1 MAKARLV
8 GDRTNK
14 VMVQAMERRSTDVRG
29 RVFQISLLVTLL
41 VSLFILAVLIVDV
54 VMDGW
59 GILTGRPGGFLG
71 GTMRSLSDDPKLGV
85 HQALVG
91 TFWIAVFVAV
101 LAFPI
106 GIGAAIWLEEY
117 APKNRFTRFIELNI
131 RNLAGVPSIVYGL
144 LGLFLFV
151 NHLEGVTGGKSIASA
166 GITLAILVLPIV
178 VITAQEAI
186 RAVPQGLK
194 EGAYGVGA
202 TKWTMIRSQVL
213 PYAAPGILTG
223 TLLSMSRGIGE
234 AAPLL
239 LVGAVSGRLGR
250 DSGFFD
256 FGDIN
261 ADAFMAMPVIIVEWV
276 QNSGRDPGFA
286 EAAAAAIVVLLVFV
300 ILMNATAIFLRNHFE
315 NKRG

>member
-8 GDRTNK
+8 GERTNK
-14 VMVQAMERRSTDVRG
+14 MMVQAMERRSTDVRG
-29 RVFQISLLVTLL
+29 RVFQITLLVTLL
-41 VSLFILAVLIVDV
+41 ISLFVLAVLLVDV

-59 GILTGRPGGFLG
+59 GILTGRPGGFLS
-71 GTMRSLSDDPKLGV
+71 GTMRSLSEDPQLGV

-117 APKNRFTRFIELNI
+117 APKNRIARFIELNI

-151 NHLEGVTGGKSIASA
+151 KHLEAVTGGKSIASA

-178 VITAQEAI
+178 IITAQEAI

-239 LVGAVSGRLGR
+239 LVGAVSGRLG
-250 DSGFFD
+250 SNPGFLD
-256 FGDIN
+256 LSAIN
-261 ADAFMAMPVIIVEWV
+261 AKAFMAMPVIIVEWV

-300 ILMNATAIFLRNHFE
+300 ILMNAAAIFLRNHFE
-315 NKRG
+315 KKRG

>member
-8 GDRTNK
+8 GERTNK
-14 VMVQAMERRSTDVRG
+14 MMVQAMERRSTDVRG
-29 RVFQISLLVTLL
+29 RVFQITLLVTLL
-41 VSLFILAVLIVDV
+41 ISLFILGVLLVDV

-59 GILTGRPGGFLG
+59 GVLTGRPGGFLS
-71 GTMRSLSDDPKLGV
+71 GTMRSLSEDPQLGV

-117 APKNRFTRFIELNI
+117 APKNRIARFIELNI

-151 NHLEGVTGGKSIASA
+151 KQLEGVTGGKSIASA

-178 VITAQEAI
+178 IITAQEAI

-239 LVGAVSGRLGR
+239 LVGAVSGRLG
-250 DSGFFD
+250 SNPGFLD
-256 FGDIN
+256 LSAIN
-261 ADAFMAMPVIIVEWV
+261 AKAFMAMPVIIVEWV

-300 ILMNATAIFLRNHFE
+300 ILMNAAAIFLRNHFE
-315 NKRG
+315 KKRG

>member
-8 GDRTNK
+8 GHRTSK
-14 VMVQAMERRSTDVRG
+14 VMAQAMERRTADVRG
-29 RVFQISLLVTLL
+29 RVFQMSLLTTLL
-41 VSLFILAVLIVDV
+41 ISLFILGVLIVDV
-54 VMDGW
+54 AIDAW
-59 GILTGRPGGFLG
+59 GVLTGRPGGFLS

-101 LAFPI
+101 LAFPV

-131 RNLAGVPSIVYGL
+131 RNLAGVPSVVYGL

-151 NHLEGVTGGKSIASA
+151 EGLGGITGGKSIASA

-186 RAVPQGLK
+186 RAVPQELK

-213 PYAAPGILTG
+213 PYAAPGVLTG

-239 LVGAVSGRLGR
+239 LVGAVSGRLGTNP
-250 DSGFFD
+250 GFFD
-256 FGDIN
+256 LSAIN
-261 ADAFMAMPVIIVEWV
+261 AEAFMAMPVIIVEWV
-276 QNSGRDPGFA
+276 QSSGRDPGFA

-300 ILMNATAIFLRNHFE
+300 ILMNAAAILMRNHFE
-315 NKRG
+315 KKRG

>member
-1 MAKARLV
+1 MAVGRLV
-8 GDRTNK
+8 GSRTSK
-14 VMVQAMERRSTDVRG
+14 MMVQAMERRSWDIRG
-29 RVFQISLLVTLL
+29 RVFQVTLL
-41 VSLFILAVLIVDV
+41 LSLLISLFILGVLIVDV
-54 VMDGW
+54 VVDAW
-59 GILTGRPGGFLG
+59 GVLTGRPGGFLN
-71 GTMRSLSDDPKLGV
+71 GTMRSVSHDQEQGV

-101 LAFPI
+101 LAFPF

-117 APKNRFTRFIELNI
+117 ASDNWFTRFIELNI
-131 RNLAGVPSIVYGL
+131 RNLAGVPSVVYGL
-144 LGLFLFV
+144 LGLFYFV
-151 NHLEGVTGGKSIASA
+151 NALGGLTGGRSIASA

-178 VITAQEAI
+178 IITAQEAI
-186 RAVPQGLK
+186 RAVPQELK

-234 AAPLL
+234 AAPIL
-239 LVGAVSGRLGR
+239 LVGAVSGRLGT
-250 DSGFFD
+250 DPAFFD
-256 FGDIN
+256 LSAIN
-261 ADAFMAMPVIIVEWV
+261 AEAFMAMPVIIVEWV

-300 ILMNATAIFLRNHFE
+300 ILVNAAAILLRNHFE
-315 NKRG
+315 KKRG